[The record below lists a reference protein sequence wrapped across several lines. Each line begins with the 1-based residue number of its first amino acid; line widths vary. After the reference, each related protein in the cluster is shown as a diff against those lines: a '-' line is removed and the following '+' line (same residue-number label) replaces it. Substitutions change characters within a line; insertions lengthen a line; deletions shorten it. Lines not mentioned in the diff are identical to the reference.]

1 MWLYVWYSHFTSLH
15 KNFIEVSY
23 MYNSIIYIWKSSLN
37 SDIKKKQKIPQALS
51 QDYKTEDDDIHPD
64 KFAHYMRVIVH
75 YLCGLWPP
83 PHPVHPRPP
92 AFIWSCT
99 QFVNP
104 IYLKKIFSQYM
115 THDNTILTKRT
126 LQAHTMEKNII
137 LLLLCS
143 WLLLPLSSSLSAPM
157 LLDAPPVVLLSVH
170 SCVLWQSLYK
180 LNQKR
185 PF

>member
-1 MWLYVWYSHFTSLH
+1 
-15 KNFIEVSY
+15 

-37 SDIKKKQKIPQALS
+37 SDIKNKQKIPQALS
-51 QDYKTEDDDIHPD
+51 QDYKPEDDDIHPD

-104 IYLKKIFSQYM
+104 IYLKKFFSQYM

-126 LQAHTMEKNII
+126 LQAHIMEKNII

-157 LLDAPPVVLLSVH
+157 SSDNPCTNDHFSNTMP
-170 SCVLWQSLYK
+170 
-180 LNQKR
+180 LN
-185 PF
+185 

>member
-1 MWLYVWYSHFTSLH
+1 
-15 KNFIEVSY
+15 
-23 MYNSIIYIWKSSLN
+23 MYNTLHEGYCPFTDISLPPTQCI
-37 SDIKKKQKIPQALS
+37 SDPLLL
-51 QDYKTEDDDIHPD
+51 
-64 KFAHYMRVIVH
+64 F
-75 YLCGLWPP
+75 G
-83 PHPVHPRPP
+83 
-92 AFIWSCT
+92 SCT
-99 QFVNP
+99 QLVNP

-126 LQAHTMEKNII
+126 LQAHIMEKNII

>member
-1 MWLYVWYSHFTSLH
+1 
-15 KNFIEVSY
+15 

-37 SDIKKKQKIPQALS
+37 SDIKKNKKYLRHYRKNTKPKTTTFTQINSPITWGSLS
-51 QDYKTEDDDIHPD
+51 TIFVDFD
-64 KFAHYMRVIVH
+64 
-75 YLCGLWPP
+75 PP

-104 IYLKKIFSQYM
+104 IYLKKFFSQYM